1 MDETEYKF
9 PDEAKDKPGT
19 QANDDF
25 EIEIEIEDDTPPE
38 DRGRQPMPK
47 EIVDELE
54 KDELDSYD
62 ESVKIKLKQLKKVWN
77 DERRE
82 KEAAMREQGEAVRF
96 AQRAMEENKKLRSMI
111 FTGEQ
116 EYVSSIQTTASLEL
130 EMAKRA
136 YKEAY
141 EMGDTDKL
149 IDAQQAMQEANIR
162 LMRAKNFKVPP
173 LQEPETP
180 VQTTYEQQSSVP
192 EPDPGAQAWQ
202 KRNPW
207 FGQDK
212 EMSASVLGLHE
223 KLKELGTVRIGSD
236 EYYAVLDKT
245 IRKRFPENFEADDPP
260 QSTQDQRPVE
270 RAKPSTVV
278 ASALRS
284 TASNKIKLRTS
295 QLNIAKKLGLT
306 PEQYAIEQRKLEAQN
321 V

>member
-1 MDETEYKF
+1 MDQEEFKF
-9 PDEAKDKPGT
+9 PDEVNEKPGT
-19 QANDDF
+19 QTNDEL

-47 EIVDELE
+47 EIVEELE

-82 KEAAMREQGEAVRF
+82 KEAALREQNEAVRF
-96 AQRAMEENKKLRSMI
+96 AQRAMDENKKLRSMI
-111 FTGEQ
+111 STGEQ

-141 EMGDTDKL
+141 EMGDTDKI

-180 VQTTYEQQSSVP
+180 VQTRYEQQPSVP
-192 EPDPGAQAWQ
+192 EPDPKAQAWQ

-223 KLKELGTVRIGSD
+223 KLKELGTVQIGSD
-236 EYYAVLDKT
+236 EYYAMLDKT
-245 IRKRFPENFEADDPP
+245 IRKRFPENFEADVSP
-260 QSTQDQRPVE
+260 QSTQDQKPAE

-278 ASALRS
+278 APALRS

-295 QLNIAKKLGLT
+295 QLNIAKRLGLT

-321 V
+321 G